1 MYVEFQIVESAT
13 RALTSEIIGQALAM
27 TNFTDILCANIIVI
41 NHFSASLSGPTC
53 TCIQP
58 T

>member
-1 MYVEFQIVESAT
+1 MV
-13 RALTSEIIGQALAM
+13 LTSKIIGQALAM